1 MTNKTVKY
9 LSLGVLLGLSQLSQA
24 GQLVQIDSEL
34 RQTLEILKINGV
46 LNVDISTWPISS
58 EAIETALSQAQ
69 PKSDNDKLLISQV
82 KQKLEANDVSKLQ
95 IVSNVNG

>member
-1 MTNKTVKY
+1 MQLNNIKFLKLPLAISVA
-9 LSLGVLLGLSQLSQA
+9 LLYSFSAHA

-46 LNVDISTWPISS
+46 VNVDISTWPISS

-82 KQKLEANDVSKLQ
+82 K
-95 IVSNVNG
+95 